1 MAHLQIRGK
10 RMSGKKVPLVL
21 GKTIDLEVW
30 GPINA
35 LASPSHEY
43 QVISSDPDRVELA
56 AGSLNTRANLR
67 LYKATAKTFGT
78 ATVMIQE
85 GDLEIDFVDVQVL
98 PNPSNVPFASWY
110 AEVLPGI
117 MRALRARG
125 RFAGPSIEN
134 KAGFFIAQAFSE
146 QSPGAVGDP
155 SANGNRLFN
164 VQALVTRDSAN
175 RITGVVPGQTDDG
188 VSIQNLRQGEGK
200 TEETRVKLASPT
212 FVYDSTER
220 AVAHYINKI
229 LPGRYM
235 GAFRVI
241 TTSSATFAQFAQA
254 LQDAK
259 FATHANYAADLQRNS
274 FQAIKGAQT
283 WISFQTHNLA
293 DELAKTTN
301 DAAVKALNAELELLH
316 DAQEQLRRF
325 R

>member
-1 MAHLQIRGK
+1 
-10 RMSGKKVPLVL
+10 
-21 GKTIDLEVW
+21 
-30 GPINA
+30 
-35 LASPSHEY
+35 
-43 QVISSDPDRVELA
+43 
-56 AGSLNTRANLR
+56 
-67 LYKATAKTFGT
+67 
-78 ATVMIQE
+78 
-85 GDLEIDFVDVQVL
+85 VQVL
-98 PNPSNVPFASWY
+98 PNPSDVPFASWY
-110 AEVLPGI
+110 AEVVPGI

-125 RFAGPSIEN
+125 KFAGATIEN
-134 KAGFFIAQAFSE
+134 KVGFFIAQAFSE

-229 LPGRYM
+229 LPERYV

-259 FATHANYAADLQRNS
+259 FATHANYAADLQSNS
-274 FQAIKGAQT
+274 FRAIRGAQT
-283 WISFQTHNLA
+283 WITFQTHNLA

-301 DAAVKALNAELELLH
+301 DADAKALNAELELLR
-316 DAQEQLRRF
+316 DAQEQLKKF

>member
-43 QVISSDPDRVELA
+43 QLISSDPGRVELA

-220 AVAHYINKI
+220 AVALHQQD
-229 LPGRYM
+229 PSGTVR
-235 GAFRVI
+235 GGFSGDHHVFRHLCAI
-241 TTSSATFAQFAQA
+241 RSSPPRRQVCNSCKLCRGPATQFVSGNQRC
-254 LQDAK
+254 
-259 FATHANYAADLQRNS
+259 ADVD
-274 FQAIKGAQT
+274 F
-283 WISFQTHNLA
+283 FP
-293 DELAKTTN
+293 
-301 DAAVKALNAELELLH
+301 
-316 DAQEQLRRF
+316 DAQLGR
-325 R
+325 